1 LQLLGNQILW
11 LNQVDST
18 NDFALNLISSNLP
31 ESGTVV
37 ATTNQ
42 LKGRGQRGNNWSV
55 NANENVCF
63 SIILTKLSIDVSQQF
78 IMNMAVAVGLRNFI
92 AAELKSENVSIKWP
106 NDILVNGDKIAG
118 ILIENTLTGATINN
132 LIVGIGM
139 NINQVDFNSEGYNR
153 KPTSFAM
160 HTQKKYD
167 VKLMLDILLPHI
179 NALVIAFFSKNFS
192 KIKAEYHQHLYQHH
206 VFVNYQYQEETLNLK
221 IVEAD
226 ERGLLCLID
235 RNGVLIKVNLQE
247 LRFLS

>member
-1 LQLLGNQILW
+1 LQLIGNQILW

-18 NDFALNLISSNLP
+18 NDFALDLISSNIP

-37 ATTNQ
+37 VTSNQ
-42 LKGRGQRGNNWSV
+42 LKGRGQRGNTWRV
-55 NANENVCF
+55 KAEENLCF

-78 IMNMAVAVGLRNFI
+78 MMNMAVAVGLRNFI
-92 AAELKSENVSIKWP
+92 AAELKTENVSIKWP

-118 ILIENTLTGATINN
+118 VLIENTLTGATINN
-132 LIVGIGM
+132 LVVGIGL
-139 NINQVDFNSEGYNR
+139 NINQVDFNSELYSR

-160 HTQKKYD
+160 YTQKKYD
-167 VKLMLDILLPHI
+167 VKLMLDNLLPHI

>member
-1 LQLLGNQILW
+1 LQLIGNQILW

-18 NDFALNLISSNLP
+18 NDFALDLISSNIP

-37 ATTNQ
+37 ATANQ
-42 LKGRGQRGNNWSV
+42 LKGRGQRGNAWRV
-55 NANENVCF
+55 NAEENLCF
-63 SIILTKLSIDVSQQF
+63 SIILTKLSIDVTQQF
-78 IMNMAVAVGLRNFI
+78 IMNMAVALGIRNFI
-92 AAELKSENVSIKWP
+92 AAELNTEIVSIKWP

-118 ILIENTLTGATINN
+118 VLIENTLTAATINN
-132 LIVGIGM
+132 LVVGIGL
-139 NINQVDFNSEGYNR
+139 NINQVDFNSELYNR

-160 HTQKKYD
+160 YTQKKYD
-167 VKLMLDILLPHI
+167 VIQLLDNLLPHI
-179 NALVIAFFSKNFS
+179 NALVIAFFSKSFS

-206 VFVNYQYQEETLNLK
+206 VFANYQYQEETLNLK

-235 RNGVLIKVNLQE
+235 RNGVLLKVNLQE